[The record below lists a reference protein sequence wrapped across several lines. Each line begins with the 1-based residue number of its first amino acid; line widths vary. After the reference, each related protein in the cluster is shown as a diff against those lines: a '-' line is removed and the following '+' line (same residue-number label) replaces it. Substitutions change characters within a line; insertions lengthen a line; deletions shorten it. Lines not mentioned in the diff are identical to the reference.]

1 MKSIL
6 PLLLGATAVLL
17 LLILAAAAI
26 AADDAISAYVTLQ
39 TRPESVTDIILRS
52 RTTASAVPPERQNG
66 QWLGAGLLAIVLLL
80 IAGLFALMLGGDRLL
95 RHSVD
100 HQHVVPLAV
109 SSNTPHRPAPPP
121 PSPPQDPGANPHA
134 SPPTLPTPLTP
145 LTPRT
150 GQLPP
155 WNDEEF

>member
-39 TRPESVTDIILRS
+39 TRPESVTDIIMRS
-52 RTTASAVPPERQNG
+52 RTTASALPPERQNG

-80 IAGLFALMLGGDRLL
+80 IAGLFTLMLGGDRLL
-95 RHSVD
+95 RQWRLTFKR
-100 HQHVVPLAV
+100 HQRQA
-109 SSNTPHRPAPPP
+109 NPPY
-121 PSPPQDPGANPHA
+121 PPQDPGANPHA
-134 SPPTLPTPLTP
+134 YPPTLPTPWTP
-145 LTPRT
+145 PTPRT